1 MSRTVLLLVCLGT
14 LTFICSAKKNRGKD
28 GSDQNDNSEDV
39 GVDFDFEVVANL
51 EFENSTEAGTEAGT
65 ESPEFYGEFE
75 RNVTSEFL
83 RKQLDS
89 LRKKVDSTFWGLP
102 SAANIDVYRTTRLDI
117 NLAMDVKNVSGVAR
131 SFRLRGTVDI
141 YYDKEDPDSEE
152 SMILDSWGLKI
163 KRSRVSYDGGVTFSD
178 VTFHDHNR
186 QDGFGYPKLE
196 LHVDPSQSEGILRIE
211 YVAPSAESLRY
222 TSLEYMTFSDVQ
234 NYPMLVIFNQP
245 DMARTWL
252 PCQDTLRM
260 KTPVD
265 ITIDVTSPFTA
276 LSSGGLVSEVYTE
289 ERTIFEFFQPISVAA
304 QQLSLTVGVLERW
317 NISERVSVWME
328 QGRTIRDGLLME
340 ADSLLKICESMA
352 GPFVWEHL
360 NIVIIPDKIGYK
372 GEMLGPNTIYLPSS
386 MFETT
391 SSPIQ
396 DDTLRVQ
403 ELTRQMFNS
412 WYGNLVTVP
421 ARAGYGHMMIR
432 GINEYLSYYAT
443 AQFLDNDEQ
452 LANFFLL
459 RAEEFANDWDR
470 NMKEAYFDTAH
481 DIVEMRL
488 FANTIGGPEI
498 LNKYFRM
505 ITLFSVADQFTATL
519 FWSTIKEMRPELRD
533 EDGGITFERVDISS
547 TYWTECQEII
557 AVWNSTEP
565 EIRAKQLKNLNY
577 VQVAYLL
584 ENLWREEL
592 SKRTVR
598 DITSLLKKME
608 IYNDPNLFWRW
619 AQTALRL
626 GDTKLVEDILEYI
639 KTYEKNT
646 GATTLLSLLTETSVE
661 SKKVKKARKRIEASS
676 YLSWN

>member
-1 MSRTVLLLVCLGT
+1 MSRTVLLLVCLAT

-28 GSDQNDNSEDV
+28 GSEDV
-39 GVDFDFEVVANL
+39 GVDFEVVANL
-51 EFENSTEAGTEAGT
+51 EFENGTEAGT
-65 ESPEFYGEFE
+65 ESGTESSEFDGEFE
-75 RNVTSEFL
+75 RNVTTEFL

-141 YYDKEDPDSEE
+141 YYVKEDPDAEE

-178 VTFHDHNR
+178 VRFRDHNR
-186 QDGFGYPKLE
+186 QDGLGHPKLE
-196 LHVDPSQSEGILRIE
+196 LHVDPSQSEGIIRIE

-252 PCQDTLRM
+252 PCQDTLRV

-265 ITIDVTSPFTA
+265 ITIDVPSPFTA

-289 ERTIFEFFQPISVAA
+289 DRTIFEFFQPMSVGA

-317 NISERVSVWME
+317 NISERVTVWME

-360 NIVIIPDKIGYK
+360 NIVIIPDKIGYR
-372 GEMLGPNTIYLPSS
+372 GEILGPNTIYLPSS

-403 ELTRQMFNS
+403 ELTRQMFYS
-412 WYGNLVTVP
+412 WYGNLVTAP
-421 ARAGYGHMMIR
+421 AKAGYGQMMIR

-443 AQFLDNDEQ
+443 AHFLDNDEQ

-470 NMKEAYFDTAH
+470 NVKETYFHTAH

-488 FANTIGGPEI
+488 FANTMGGPEI

-505 ITLFSVADQFTATL
+505 ITLFSVADQFTREL
-519 FWSTIKEMRPELRD
+519 FWGTFKEMYPELRD
-533 EDGGITFERVDISS
+533 EHSNGIDFKLVDISS

-557 AVWNSTEP
+557 AAWNSTEP

-584 ENLWREEL
+584 ENMWREEL
-592 SKRTVR
+592 PKRTVR

-608 IYNDPNLFWRW
+608 IYSDPNLFWRW

-626 GDTKLVEDILEYI
+626 GDTKLVEDVLEYI
-639 KTYEKNT
+639 KTYEKNA

-661 SKKVKKARKRIEASS
+661 SKKVKKARKQIEASS

>member
-1 MSRTVLLLVCLGT
+1 MSRPVLLLVCLGT
-14 LTFICSAKKNRGKD
+14 LTFICSAKKNRG
-28 GSDQNDNSEDV
+28 SHQNDNSGDL
-39 GVDFDFEVVANL
+39 GVDFEVVANL
-51 EFENSTEAGTEAGT
+51 EFENGTEAGTEAGT
-65 ESPEFYGEFE
+65 VSPEFDGEFE

-141 YYDKEDPDSEE
+141 YYDKEDPDAEE

-178 VTFHDHNR
+178 VTFHDHN
-186 QDGFGYPKLE
+186 QPDGFGYPKLE

-211 YVAPSAESLRY
+211 YIAPSAESLRY

-252 PCQDTLRM
+252 PCQDTLRV

-265 ITIDVTSPFTA
+265 ITIDVPSPFTA

-289 ERTIFEFFQPISVAA
+289 DRTIFEFFQPTSVAA

-317 NISERVSVWME
+317 NISERVTVWME

-360 NIVIIPDKIGYK
+360 NIVIIPDKIGYR

-396 DDTLRVQ
+396 DDTWRVQ

-412 WYGNLVTVP
+412 WYGNLVTAP
-421 ARAGYGHMMIR
+421 AKADYGQMMIR
-432 GINEYLSYYAT
+432 GINEYLSYHAT

-459 RAEEFANDWDR
+459 RAQEFGNDYER
-470 NMKEAYFDTAH
+470 NVNEAYFDVAH
-481 DIVEMRL
+481 HIMSMISLADIVQ
-488 FANTIGGPEI
+488 GPEI
-498 LNKYFRM
+498 LSKFLRM
-505 ITLFSVADQFTATL
+505 MTLFSVADQFTTEL
-519 FWSTIKEMRPELRD
+519 FWDTFTELYPELRD
-533 EDGGITFERVDISS
+533 EYGVITFENVEISS
-547 TYWTECQEII
+547 TYWTECLEII
-557 AVWNSTEP
+557 AAWNSTEP

-584 ENLWREEL
+584 ENMWREEI

-608 IYNDPNLFWRW
+608 IYSDPNLFWRW

-626 GDTKLVEDILEYI
+626 GDTKLVEDVLEYI

-661 SKKVKKARKRIEASS
+661 SKKVKKARKQIEASS